1 MAVAMAA
8 SLCGYKAHVVM
19 PKGSL
24 EVKKQGV
31 IDLGAEISLCENY
44 EQVSI
49 VIWLVLIMMYID
61 YNIVT
66 SNSCWWSNGFFEWE
80 RIIYFTC

>member
-1 MAVAMAA
+1 MQIRGALNAVRHCNKVDPVIVTHSSGNHAMAVAMAA

-49 VIWLVLIMMYID
+49 VI
-61 YNIVT
+61 
-66 SNSCWWSNGFFEWE
+66 
-80 RIIYFTC
+80 